1 MPTTAPCWEETD
13 TYICEKTSPET
24 SNCKPASGCEFVR
37 QECLDGA
44 VGSDQCRTFEN
55 IYQCKKEV
63 LVEETKNTC
72 QTKVCIGSMCIGQD
86 DEGDTDLPDALAA
99 MLIAQ
104 MAGEDYS
111 KNMTIFKGQP
121 MRCRKAVLGFRN
133 CCKDSGWGVD
143 IGLTQCSAE
152 EETLMTRQEA
162 KSTHYVGTYCSQK
175 SFLGVC
181 LEKAMR
187 YCSFDGTLAR
197 IVQEHGRP
205 QIGKDWGTPK
215 DANCDGF
222 TVEEF
227 EKLDLTDAD
236 FSDFTDDA
244 MKKIMN
250 PDQNSTLGR
259 IQQNISNL
267 MGSGS
272 PGIGD
277 VDEAGNP

>member
-1 MPTTAPCWEETD
+1 
-13 TYICEKTSPET
+13 
-24 SNCKPASGCEFVR
+24 
-37 QECLDGA
+37 
-44 VGSDQCRTFEN
+44 
-55 IYQCKKEV
+55 
-63 LVEETKNTC
+63 
-72 QTKVCIGSMCIGQD
+72 
-86 DEGDTDLPDALAA
+86 
-99 MLIAQ
+99 
-104 MAGEDYS
+104 
-111 KNMTIFKGQP
+111 
-121 MRCRKAVLGFRN
+121 
-133 CCKDSGWGVD
+133 
-143 IGLTQCSAE
+143 
-152 EETLMTRQEA
+152 
-162 KSTHYVGTYCSQK
+162 
-175 SFLGVC
+175 
-181 LEKAMR
+181 MR

-267 MGSGS
+267 MGSGT
-272 PGIGD
+272 PGVGD
-277 VDEAGNP
+277 VDEAGKP